1 MPPVGQEEVICPEQQ
16 DSHMPVTPLL
26 SYLSG
31 RSRSHVNMLRA
42 PHYLQDLGFLL
53 FTRLSTRHLD
63 LALKNDGEKLPLF
76 PHRCLKIPSA
86 QGRKEDNVHT
96 PPGDLVT
103 EEWEVHLRCP
113 EA

>member
-1 MPPVGQEEVICPEQQ
+1 MPPVGQEEAICPEQQ

-42 PHYLQDLGFLL
+42 PHSLQDLGFLL
-53 FTRLSTRHLD
+53 FTRLSMRHLD
-63 LALKNDGEKLPLF
+63 LALKSDGGKTTSPLPQNILC
-76 PHRCLKIPSA
+76 P
-86 QGRKEDNVHT
+86 RKEDNVYT

-103 EEWEVHLRCP
+103 EEWEVHLRCL